1 VYYCISILFVYVK
14 VFYGEGMKLIN
25 LNIIII
31 IIFFFK
37 GDHNTKTETLN
48 AICVYFS
55 CNVVMLKL
63 FYFHVIEKL

>member
-1 VYYCISILFVYVK
+1 VYYCISILYVYIK

-31 IIFFFK
+31 IFFK
-37 GDHNTKTETLN
+37 GDHNTETETR
-48 AICVYFS
+48 VYFS

-63 FYFHVIEKL
+63 FYFRVIEKHL